1 MVQDRFSDFDRRE
14 AAARWHAELQDP
26 DVDERIWQAFR
37 AWEADPANAAAYQ
50 EIEAALD
57 LLDQSSLADSP
68 SSPSRRPRVPH
79 LLLAGAALAVVLV
92 AALLAVTA
100 ASPVRELRPV
110 IHVTEIGERA
120 AFTLADGSR
129 IHLNTATE
137 IEILFS
143 QQARRLRLVS
153 GQALFEVAPGPRPFM
168 VEAGETET
176 IAHGTIFD
184 IYRREEGVRIALREG
199 AVSVSQNHTAPIRL
213 HPGQQALAR
222 PGQPP
227 EVTGIDPARIGQWQS
242 GTLAFD
248 NVTLAEAVAEMNRYA
263 TTRIEIADPALAAE
277 RISGVFPA
285 GEQDAFAE
293 ALGLYLPLTAE
304 RRADRIMLIRA
315 DARPD

>member
-1 MVQDRFSDFDRRE
+1 MVQDRFSDYDRRE

-68 SSPSRRPRVPH
+68 SSPSRRRRMPH
-79 LLLAGAALAVVLV
+79 LLLAGAVLAVVLV

-129 IHLNTATE
+129 IHLNTDTE

-143 QQARRLRLVS
+143 PQAR
-153 GQALFEVAPGPRPFM
+153 PRP
-168 VEAGETET
+168 
-176 IAHGTIFD
+176 
-184 IYRREEGVRIALREG
+184 
-199 AVSVSQNHTAPIRL
+199 
-213 HPGQQALAR
+213 R
-222 PGQPP
+222 PGRTQ
-227 EVTGIDPARIGQWQS
+227 GAG
-242 GTLAFD
+242 
-248 NVTLAEAVAEMNRYA
+248 
-263 TTRIEIADPALAAE
+263 AA
-277 RISGVFPA
+277 PA
-285 GEQDAFAE
+285 GKRGSRS
-293 ALGLYLPLTAE
+293 LCPY
-304 RRADRIMLIRA
+304 
-315 DARPD
+315 